1 MIENQESQQEI
12 SLIELWYII
21 RRHIILIITVTTLFF
36 AVASVYAWV
45 IVTPDYISRADVMI
59 QVEQSSSTTSTTGFD
74 LVSAA
79 RLLDTVRE
87 LMTKELILQNALE
100 TLEDAGFT
108 GLTTRYLRNGLS
120 IESSNTSYFI
130 NVSFVDEDTV
140 LAQAVVDAVIDAV
153 IEETDVE
160 DAFPVLTNKIRRT
173 SFGSDATYNSPN
185 RILYSVIGIVLGG
198 IVGVGYVFLKELLAT
213 NFRTKDEIEHVLG
226 IQVLG
231 VIPKMEAKVKSH
243 GKK

>member
-1 MIENQESQQEI
+1 MLDNQESQQEI
-12 SLIELWYII
+12 SLIELWYIV
-21 RRHIILIITVTTLFF
+21 RRHILLILLVTTFF
-36 AVASVYAWV
+36 FIIASIYAWV
-45 IVTPDYISRADVMI
+45 VVTPDYISRADVMI
-59 QVEQSSSTTSTTGFD
+59 QVEQGSSGSSETSFD

-87 LMTKELILQNALE
+87 LMTKELVLQNALDS
-100 TLEDAGFT
+100 LENDGFT
-108 GLTTRYLRNGLS
+108 NLTVGYLRNGLTVT
-120 IESSNTSYFI
+120 SSNSSYFI
-130 NVSFVDEDTV
+130 NVSFVDRDTV
-140 LAQAVVDAVIDAV
+140 LAKAVADAV
-153 IEETDVE
+153 IEAVIEVTDVE

-198 IVGVGYVFLKELLAT
+198 IVSLGYVFLREVLAT
-213 NFRTKDEIEHVLG
+213 NFRSKDEIEAALG

-231 VIPKMEAKVKSH
+231 VIPNMEAKVKSH

>member
-1 MIENQESQQEI
+1 MIDNQESQQEI
-12 SLIELWYII
+12 SLIESWYIV
-21 RRHIILIITVTTLFF
+21 RRHIILILSVTTFF
-36 AVASVYAWV
+36 FIVASIYAWV
-45 IVTPDYISRADVMI
+45 IVTPDYISKADVMI
-59 QVEQSSSTTSTTGFD
+59 QVEQGTGTTSETNFD
-74 LVSAA
+74 LVSAS

-87 LMTKELILQNALE
+87 LMTKELVLQNALE
-100 TLEDAGFT
+100 TLVDEGYI
-108 GLTTRYLRNGLS
+108 GLTVSYLRNGLS
-120 IESSNTSYFI
+120 ITSSNSSYFI
-130 NVSFVDEDTV
+130 NVSFVDEDTE
-140 LAQAVVDAVIDAV
+140 LAKAVVDAVIDAV

-198 IVGVGYVFLKELLAT
+198 IVSLGYVFLREVLAT
-213 NFRTKDEIEHVLG
+213 NFRSKDEIEAALG

-231 VIPKMEAKVKSH
+231 VIPNMEAKVKSH

>member
-1 MIENQESQQEI
+1 MLDNQESQQEI
-12 SLIELWYII
+12 SLIELWYIV
-21 RRHIILIITVTTLFF
+21 RRHIVLILFVTTFF
-36 AVASVYAWV
+36 FIIASIYAWV
-45 IVTPDYISRADVMI
+45 VVTPDYISRADVMI
-59 QVEQSSSTTSTTGFD
+59 QVEQGSSGSSETSFD

-87 LMTKELILQNALE
+87 LMTKELVLQNALDS
-100 TLEDAGFT
+100 LENDGFT
-108 GLTTRYLRNGLS
+108 NLTVGYLRNGLTVT
-120 IESSNTSYFI
+120 SSNSSYFI
-130 NVSFVDEDTV
+130 NVSFVDRDTV
-140 LAQAVVDAVIDAV
+140 LAKAVADAVIDAV
-153 IEETDVE
+153 IEVTDVE

-198 IVGVGYVFLKELLAT
+198 IVSLGYVFLREVLAT
-213 NFRTKDEIEHVLG
+213 NFRSKDEIEAALG

-231 VIPKMEAKVKSH
+231 VIPNMEAKVKSH